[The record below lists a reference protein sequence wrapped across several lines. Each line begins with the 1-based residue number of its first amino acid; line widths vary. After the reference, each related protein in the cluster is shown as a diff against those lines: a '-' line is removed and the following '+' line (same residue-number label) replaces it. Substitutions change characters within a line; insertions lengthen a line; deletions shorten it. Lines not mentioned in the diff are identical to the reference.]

1 MQLHLKMARYEW
13 LKQNLISKRPLEI
26 HFVSYSCFLQ
36 VIIIRQYHDAFFW
49 PRQKYQED
57 YSILEILKQKEC
69 RISVGYQEQGES
81 VALVPEGN
89 SYYAHSEHVNQ
100 PFWKFDILGQ
110 PNGGNN
116 IQN

>member
-1 MQLHLKMARYEW
+1 M
-13 LKQNLISKRPLEI
+13 
-26 HFVSYSCFLQ
+26 SYSGFLQ

-57 YSILEILKQKEC
+57 YSIIEILKQKEC